1 MNELEKRIYNTHL
14 AVSRSL
20 RNKPFKLKT
29 DFTNLEPVKANSLK
43 RLYNFFLR
51 HKDVDMQIYFSA
63 PYKIYSDVE
72 YFDLSYFASMRAIK
86 AYTIFKNQLFETQ
99 PDNQLQAVKESISF
113 IVKFC
118 TEAKINFEDYSTHRV
133 NNLEPEWVYHYK
145 HGKINPYVMMEF
157 PNIYSIIQDIS
168 TDEKELL
175 LGSFGT
181 NFLEYRTRYM
191 SSKELRP
198 FLKEAFIKVKLFV
211 DRELNSK
218 KTKV

>member
-29 DFTNLEPVKANSLK
+29 DFTNISPDKQVPLK
-43 RLYNFFLR
+43 RLYNFFMR
-51 HKDVDMQIYFSA
+51 NKEVDMQMYFSA
-63 PYKIYSDVE
+63 PYKIYTDVE
-72 YFDLSYFASMRAIK
+72 YFDLAYYASLRGVK
-86 AYTIFKNQLFETQ
+86 AYTIYKKQLTETQ
-99 PDNQLQAVKESISF
+99 PDSQLSSVKESLSF
-113 IVKFC
+113 ITKFC
-118 TEAKINFEDYSTHRV
+118 LDNKINFEVYSNFKS
-133 NNLEPEWVYHYK
+133 NNLEPEWTYHYK
-145 HGKINPYVMMEF
+145 HGKINAYVMMEF
-157 PNIYSIIQDIS
+157 SNIYTTIQDIPEE
-168 TDEKELL
+168 EKELL

-191 SSKELRP
+191 NSKVLRP
-198 FLKEAFIKVKLFV
+198 FLKEAFVKVKLFV

>member
-1 MNELEKRIYNTHL
+1 MNDLEKRIYNTHL

-20 RNKPFKLKT
+20 RNKPFKLKS
-29 DFTNLEPVKANSLK
+29 DFTKIDPEKVTSLK
-43 RLYNFFLR
+43 RLNIFFIK
-51 HKDVDMQIYFSA
+51 HSDVDMQMYFSA
-63 PYKIYSDVE
+63 PYKIYTDVE

-86 AYTIFKNQLFETQ
+86 AYTIYKKQLMETQ
-99 PDNQLQAVKESISF
+99 PDNLIVEIQNSLSF

-118 TEAKINFEDYSTHRV
+118 IDNNVDFMDYSTFKLK
-133 NNLEPEWVYHYK
+133 NLEPEWTYHYK

-157 PNIYSIIQDIS
+157 LNIYSIIQEIPN
-168 TDEKELL
+168 EERELL

-191 SSKELRP
+191 NSKILRSYLRDA
-198 FLKEAFIKVKLFV
+198 FLKIKIFV
-211 DRELNSK
+211 DRELTYK